1 MNEGATH
8 CTCTWG
14 DAANPQNQLLN
25 PRNPAP
31 HPDPLRLQPRSS
43 SSKCKTPSGSRKG
56 AFYKVISTLGSGWR
70 CFAPPAPPGLGQ
82 HPQFVPRAPGA
93 SHNGNHPI
101 PSHPREKNWNH
112 FEVRNPLVPYKPLPP
127 STGAFHSQENNNS
140 DPRREGAKPGSPGPK
155 HSPLPPLF
163 QP

>member
-1 MNEGATH
+1 MNEGASH

-14 DAANPQNQLLN
+14 DAENPQRQLLN

-31 HPDPLRLQPRSS
+31 HPDPLQLQPRSS

-56 AFYKVISTLGSGWR
+56 AFYKVLSTLGSGWR
-70 CFAPPAPPGLGQ
+70 GFALQHHLGWVSVPGLS
-82 HPQFVPRAPGA
+82 PELLEPL
-93 SHNGNHPI
+93 I
-101 PSHPREKNWNH
+101 METILSHPREKNWNH